1 MSENKMECAIDT
13 LDRENIPKGCDMLQN
28 PYLNKGTAFTEKERD
43 LLNLQGLLPPR
54 VLTMRDQIGR
64 ILESVRRKPTALGKY
79 ITLMALHDR
88 NRTLFYRLLRD
99 HLEEMAPIIYTPT
112 VGQACKEFSH
122 IFRKARGLYIGLNH
136 RGRIAE
142 ILRNWP
148 HKDIRVIVVTDGE
161 RILGLGDLGVDGM
174 GIPIGKLSL
183 YIACAGIYPSQCLP
197 VTIDAGTNNES
208 LLEDPLYLGTK
219 IRRVRDERY
228 DDLIDEFVLAVEEV
242 FGHALIQ
249 FEDFGNRNA
258 FRLLERYRDRTCCF
272 NDDIQGTAAVALAG
286 LLSALRMT
294 GGKLSE
300 QKILFLGAGEAGTG
314 IGDLI
319 VSAMA
324 AEGMDVK
331 AAREHCWFVDSKGL
345 VVKCRTDLTEHKM
358 PYAHDGER
366 IADFAAAVGKL
377 RPTAIIGVSG
387 QPRAFTRTALETMAA
402 NNERPVVFALSNP
415 TDKSECTAEEAY
427 AWTDGRAIF
436 ASGSPFAPVKF
447 KEKTF
452 VPGQGNNV
460 YIFPGIGL
468 GVVACKAGRVTEEM
482 FLTSA
487 KVLSQMA
494 TDEDYAVGRLYPPLT
509 RIVEISTA
517 IAVEVAKICYERG
530 LAQRPRPD
538 DLAEFIKATMYEPR
552 YFDFESV

>member
-1 MSENKMECAIDT
+1 MSDNTQECAPNT
-13 LDRENIPKGCDMLQN
+13 VGLGNIPKGCDMLQN

-43 LLNLQGLLPPR
+43 LLNLQGLLPPK
-54 VLTMRDQIGR
+54 VLTMRDQIER

-99 HLEEMAPIIYTPT
+99 HLEEMAPIVYTPT

-122 IFRKARGLYIGLNH
+122 IFRRARGIYIGLNH
-136 RGRIAE
+136 RGRIRE

-183 YIACAGIYPSQCLP
+183 YIACAGIHPSQCLP
-197 VTIDAGTNNES
+197 VTIDAGTDNER

-228 DDLIDEFVLAVEEV
+228 DQLVDEFVMATGEV
-242 FGHALIQ
+242 FRHALIQ

-258 FRLLERYRDRTCCF
+258 FRLLEKYRDRTCCF

-294 GGKLSE
+294 GAKLSE
-300 QKILFLGAGEAGTG
+300 QKILLLGAGEAGTG

-324 AEGMDVK
+324 AEGMAEK
-331 AAREHCWFVDSKGL
+331 NAREHCWFVDSKGL
-345 VVKCRTDLTEHKM
+345 VVKCRTDLGEHKR
-358 PYAHDGER
+358 PYAHDREH
-366 IADFAAAVGKL
+366 IADFASAVEKL
-377 RPTAIIGVSG
+377 KPTAIIGVSG
-387 QPRAFTRTALETMAA
+387 QPRAFTRSVLETMAA

-436 ASGSPFAPVKF
+436 ASGSPFPPVKF
-447 KEKTF
+447 KDKTF

-468 GVVACKAGRVTEEM
+468 GVVACESRRVTEDM
-482 FLTSA
+482 FLVSA
-487 KVLSQMA
+487 RVLSQMA
-494 TDEDYAVGRLYPPLT
+494 TDGDYAVGRLYPPLT
-509 RIVEISTA
+509 RILEISTA
-517 IAVEVAKICYERG
+517 IAIEVGKICYERG

-538 DLAEFIKATMYEPR
+538 DLAGCIKSTIYDPR
-552 YFDFESV
+552 YLDFESV